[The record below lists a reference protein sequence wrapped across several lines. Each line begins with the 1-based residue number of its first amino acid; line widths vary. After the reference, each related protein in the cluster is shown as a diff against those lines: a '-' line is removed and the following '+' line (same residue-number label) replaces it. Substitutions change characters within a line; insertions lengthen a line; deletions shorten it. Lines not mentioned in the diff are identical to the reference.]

1 MTEICHR
8 KTMSQENQPE
18 QSAMSQLPIDSA
30 EEFDRY
36 AQDDLLVY
44 EALHPVTDTDVQQVA
59 SRLTQAIARE
69 ALMKGTGTGIPGC
82 DTEKLTD
89 TQ

>member
-1 MTEICHR
+1 
-8 KTMSQENQPE
+8 MSQENQPE
-18 QSAMSQLPIDSA
+18 QSAMSQLAIDSA

-69 ALMKGTGTGIPGC
+69 ALMTVTDTDVQGC
-82 DTEKLTD
+82 YTEALTD